1 MAQGLSMNSIFEIIQ
16 RPLITER
23 ATNLRADAN
32 QYVFR
37 VAFSAS
43 KRDIKSAIE
52 QFFKV
57 NVVSVNTT
65 HVRGKF
71 RRMGSARGAYRAD
84 WKKAFVAL
92 KEGQEIRIGEESK

>member
-1 MAQGLSMNSIFEIIQ
+1 MSAIFEVIQ

-37 VAFSAS
+37 VAPSAT
-43 KRDIKSAIE
+43 KRDIKEAIE
-52 QFFKV
+52 KFFKV
-57 NVVSVNTT
+57 DVLSVNTMT
-65 HVRGKF
+65 VRGKF
-71 RRMGSARGAYRAD
+71 RRMGSARGAYRAN

-92 KEGQEIRIGEESK
+92 KSGQEIRIGEESK